1 MIDFDAF
8 TKLEGTVWAKEP
20 ELWLQPEARLVWWLA
35 EHLAARCE
43 MHVDPEDMAQ
53 ADPGSLYFLKLA
65 EEYLLALQTPRRFRH
80 RSGRKVLLAPE
91 DSWMTAEAMGSV
103 SAVRHQSGR
112 SWRSTGQKTGLTDSL
127 QRLTASLVHGPSSS
141 LPGMGFGCRP
151 NSLAA
156 WGVAFLAHTPDPSS
170 LSTSS
175 PF

>member
-65 EEYLLALQTPRRFRH
+65 EEYLLALQTPRPQA
-80 RSGRKVLLAPE
+80 LAWFLCRVTGKAPR
-91 DSWMTAEAMGSV
+91 G
-103 SAVRHQSGR
+103 AV
-112 SWRSTGQKTGLTDSL
+112 
-127 QRLTASLVHGPSSS
+127 
-141 LPGMGFGCRP
+141 
-151 NSLAA
+151 
-156 WGVAFLAHTPDPSS
+156 
-170 LSTSS
+170 
-175 PF
+175 